1 MLDQLPAGF
10 TASTQA
16 DFLQQWGI
24 DDLVREGFD
33 YWESMKHAPDVA
45 AMKMRSRS
53 SEAGILKGFKTFA
66 VFEYEVEA
74 CQPRSTEVRQ

>member
-16 DFLQQWGI
+16 DFLKQWGI
-24 DDLVREGFD
+24 NKLVSEGTD
-33 YWESMKHAPDVA
+33 YWESMKNAPDVA

-53 SEAGILKGFKTFA
+53 NEAAAL
-66 VFEYEVEA
+66 
-74 CQPRSTEVRQ
+74 TEKDNIGSFNSLLYSCK